1 MAERHE
7 SVLLEAQALVHGD
20 RQRAYGHPLDDFSR
34 TATLVNALLA
44 KKLAVPLD
52 AADVATILVC
62 VKLSRQVN
70 APKRDNLVDLAG
82 YAETWQMVLDR
93 QAEGTEYVATVSPGT
108 SELEA
113 LDRSSARRA
122 IREPSL
128 AARLKA
134 LGPPA
139 ANPSASHVPAFTQPC
154 ASASGAN
161 LGGQGQR
168 EEGFA

>member
-7 SVLLEAQALVHGD
+7 SVLLEAQGLVHGA
-20 RQRAYGHPLDDFSR
+20 RQRDYGHPAEDFSR
-34 TATLVNALLA
+34 TADLVNTLLA
-44 KKLAVPLD
+44 KKLDAPLD
-52 AADVATILVC
+52 AADVAAFLVC

-93 QAEGTEYVATVSPGT
+93 GVEYVATVSPDT
-108 SELEA
+108 SDAEA
-113 LDRSSARRA
+113 LDRSSAQRA

-128 AARLKA
+128 ASRLSA
-134 LGPPA
+134 LGPPPA
-139 ANPSASHVPAFTQPC
+139 HPSASPAPTFTQPC